1 MGRKR
6 RKSTNPAGTEQPQR
20 ETVAYFGP
28 PDASRRY
35 TKWKE
40 SNRDLLRAVPDDSVE
55 VRIYRLVGGGDGI
68 DVRVDQTWAGLFEK
82 VIDGPGNPTSS

>member
-6 RKSTNPAGTEQPQR
+6 SKTTNPVGRKKTER
-20 ETVAYFGP
+20 KTVAYFGP

-40 SNRDLLRAVPDDSVE
+40 SNRELLRLVPDDGVE

-68 DVRVDQTWAGLFEK
+68 DVRVDPTWAGLFEEA
-82 VIDGPGNPTSS
+82 IDPPREA